1 MDRRKFLQSS
11 VLATGAVL
19 TGQKAITQTSG
30 SSPAPGVIAPEV
42 IAAARFPK
50 DFLWGAATSAYQ
62 VEGAWNADG
71 KGESIWDRWAHTPGK
86 IKGNGNGD
94 VSCDQYHHYKEDVA
108 LLKRLNLKTFRF
120 SISWPRVMPNGTGP
134 LNAKGLDYYKR
145 LTDALHEAGIRP
157 FCTLYHWDL
166 PQALEDKGGWPNRD
180 LANYY
185 ADYAGAMAK
194 HLGDRITVWAP
205 FNMPWYF
212 LHRGY
217 VRGIHPPG
225 RTNVDDFL
233 RALHTVGLAQGMA
246 YRSLKAASS
255 KATVGSAYSYE
266 PTYPKTD
273 SEADRDAAWR
283 YHILNNLFFLHASR
297 HGDYPKAFTGGVP
310 YEAMGFRP
318 GDEKILKVPLDW
330 VGVHYY
336 LRLAISAATQPAQP
350 AAGVRNPDPLA
361 QVRVEQLRE
370 GPRTDGGFEMW
381 PRGFYDMLME
391 LTRNYDHPY
400 IEITETGGVFND
412 APGPDGQIHD
422 QRRID
427 FYRGHL
433 AEMARA
439 MRDGARVRAYHA
451 WSLLD
456 NLEWSDG
463 YTARYGLTWVDF
475 ATQKRTVKDSGLW
488 YSRVAAAGQLNV

>member
-1 MDRRKFLQSS
+1 MDRRTFLQQSA
-11 VLATGAVL
+11 LATGSLLSAKK
-19 TGQKAITQTSG
+19 GIAQPA
-30 SSPAPGVIAPEV
+30 SPALPGTISAEE
-42 IAAARFPK
+42 IERARFPQ

-86 IKGNGNGD
+86 IKGNSSGD
-94 VSCDQYHHYKEDVA
+94 TACDFYHRYKDDVT
-108 LLKRLNLKTFRF
+108 LMKRLNLKSFRF
-120 SISWPRVMPNGTGP
+120 SISWSRVMPTGAGP
-134 LNAKGLDYYKR
+134 INSKGLDYYKR
-145 LTDALHEAGIRP
+145 LADALHDAGIRP

-180 LANYY
+180 LAGYF

-205 FNMPWYF
+205 FNMPWSF
-212 LHRGY
+212 LYNGY
-217 VRGIHPPG
+217 VRGNQPPG

-233 RALHTVGLAQGMA
+233 SALHTVGLAQGMA

-266 PTYPKTD
+266 PTYGKTD
-273 SEADRDAAWR
+273 SAADWDAAWR
-283 YHILNNLFFLHASR
+283 YHMLNNLFFLHASR
-297 HGDYPKAFTGGVP
+297 NGDYPKAFTGEVP
-310 YEAMGFRP
+310 YETMGFKP
-318 GDEKILKVPLDW
+318 GDDKILKVPLDW
-330 VGVHYY
+330 IGVHYY
-336 LRLAISAATQPAQP
+336 LRLAVAAAQQPAKP
-350 AAGVRNPDPLA
+350 APGCTHANPMA
-361 QVRVEQLRE
+361 QMRLDRFND
-370 GPRTDGGFEMW
+370 GPRTDGGFEIW
-381 PRGFYDMLME
+381 PRGFYDMLMQ
-391 LTRNYDHPY
+391 LTRDYDHPF

-412 APGPDGQIHD
+412 APSADGQIHD

-456 NLEWSDG
+456 NFEWSDG
-463 YTARYGLTWVDF
+463 FTARYGLTWVDF
-475 ATQKRTVKDSGLW
+475 ATQKRILKDSGKW
-488 YSRVAAAGQLNV
+488 YSRVASAGQLNV

>member
-1 MDRRKFLQSS
+1 MDRRTFLQKSA
-11 VLATGAVL
+11 LATGAL
-19 TGQKAITQTSG
+19 FSTNNGIAQAAG
-30 SSPAPGVIAPEV
+30 SATAPGEGSPEEIPV
-42 IAAARFPK
+42 ARFPK

-71 KGESIWDRWAHTPGK
+71 KGESIWDRWAHAPGK
-86 IKGNGNGD
+86 IKGDSNGD
-94 VSCDQYHHYKEDVA
+94 VSCDQYHHYKDDVA
-108 LLKRLNLKTFRF
+108 LMKRLNLKSFRF
-120 SISWPRVMPNGTGP
+120 SISWPRVMPNGAGP
-134 LNAKGLDYYKR
+134 INMKGLDYYKR
-145 LTDALHEAGIRP
+145 LTNALHDAGIRP

-180 LANYY
+180 LASYY

-266 PTYPKTD
+266 PIYPKTD
-273 SEADRDAAWR
+273 TAADRDAAWR
-283 YHILNNLFFLHASR
+283 YHMLNNLFFLHASR
-297 HGDYPKAFTGGVP
+297 HGDYPKAFAGEVP
-310 YEAMGFRP
+310 YEALGFKP
-318 GDEKILKVPLDW
+318 GDEKTLKVPLDW
-330 VGVHYY
+330 VGAHYY
-336 LRLAISAATQPAQP
+336 LRLAASAAAQPAQP
-350 AAGVRNPDPLA
+350 AGSRNPDPLA
-361 QVRVEQLRE
+361 QVRLEQLHE

-381 PRGFYDMLME
+381 PRGFYDMLMQ
-391 LTRNYDHPY
+391 LTRDYDRPF
-400 IEITETGGVFND
+400 IEITETGGVFNN
-412 APGPDGQIHD
+412 APGPDGKIHD
-422 QRRID
+422 QRRIG
-427 FYRGHL
+427 FYRQHL

-456 NLEWSDG
+456 NFEWSDG

-475 ATQKRTVKDSGLW
+475 ATQKRIVKDSGEW
-488 YSRVAAAGQLNV
+488 YGRVAASGHLNV